1 MAQAIA
7 PILAALA
14 ILVPTVYYTF
24 PRSERRSGGDLQ
36 TILTRTGVRF
46 VNDENRDALRMRLMQ
61 AGLYAMTP
69 EQFMGI
75 RVLLTG
81 SILPLFLILLPFRVD
96 VAIVVALFLAPALYI
111 APTYWL
117 SRKIRARQ
125 SQARAALGE
134 FTLLLSVALEA
145 GADVRK
151 ALREASRV
159 SGGPL
164 REEIDRALSEE
175 ATGVPLTDA
184 LTEMTLRLEVEEL
197 RVLVRTIVQSYRYG
211 APLAQ
216 MMRESAE
223 RMGMLRRYE
232 IMEASGRLQ
241 VALLFPVLFFILGP
255 MMVVLM
261 YPALM
266 RLMEVF

>member
-7 PILAALA
+7 PVLAALA
-14 ILVPTVYYTF
+14 ILVPTIYYGL
-24 PRSERRSGGDLQ
+24 PRSGRREGGLRAV
-36 TILTRTGVRF
+36 LTRTGVRF
-46 VNDENRDALRMRLMQ
+46 VNDESRDELRIRLAQ
-61 AGLYAMTP
+61 AGLYTVTP
-69 EQFMGI
+69 EEFTGI
-75 RVLLTG
+75 RVLLTA
-81 SILPLFLILLPFRVD
+81 SVLPVFLTLLPFRAD
-96 VAIVVALFLAPALYI
+96 AALIVVLFLAPVLYI
-111 APTYWL
+111 APSNWL

-125 SQARAALGE
+125 SQARAVLGE
-134 FTLLLSVALEA
+134 FTLLFSVALEA

-151 ALREASRV
+151 ALREAARV
-159 SGGPL
+159 AGGPL
-164 REEIDRALSEE
+164 KEEIERALSEE

-184 LTEMTLRLEVEEL
+184 LTDMTRRLEVEEL

-216 MMRESAE
+216 MMRETAE
-223 RMGMLRRYE
+223 RMRTLRRYE
-232 IMEASGRLQ
+232 IMEAAGRLQ

-266 RLMEVF
+266 RLLEVF